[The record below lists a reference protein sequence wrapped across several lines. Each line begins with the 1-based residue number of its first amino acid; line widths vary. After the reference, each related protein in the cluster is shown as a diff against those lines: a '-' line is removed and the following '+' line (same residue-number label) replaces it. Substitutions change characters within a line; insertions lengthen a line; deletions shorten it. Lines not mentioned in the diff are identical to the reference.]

1 MTGTVRIGEHSYTLP
16 DDEAR
21 ELGEAAMR
29 TATGRG
35 GWLSPD
41 DNTLIAVTP
50 GTPISI
56 TITDE
61 FTEENVANAKPKH
74 ILNRGQQPRQARVW

>member
-41 DNTLIAVTP
+41 NDTLIAVTP
-50 GTPISI
+50 STPISI
-56 TITDE
+56 TITGE
-61 FTEENVANAKPKH
+61 FTEENVPNAKPKH
-74 ILNRGQQPRQARVW
+74 ILNRTQQPRQARIW